1 MRNWLNISTAL
12 AATVLLVLMLSVVTG
27 CDDPSA
33 KHPVKAARMAEPA
46 APQPGLGW
54 QETAR
59 NRNSAW
65 GTAGSNV
72 DAVSSIEVALDAG
85 TLPPRDTVH
94 VAALVNRVLA
104 DTPAADPATRP
115 VVMLTTSPWNDDTLL
130 LWVAVSSPPGTP
142 QAAIRIAFEPAS
154 VSSYRAMG
162 DPAALAPAGR
172 AARSFG
178 MLYEIVP
185 QPGAILSATTRY
197 AELSVGSSEDGS
209 GGQDRPITG
218 ADVVD
223 SLDDAPDTVRFAV
236 AVAGFG
242 GLLRGDAALRDLSCE
257 DVIAMAESA
266 DKPDPSGLRAK
277 LIALMKRAEPLID
290 VPSGDAPQGSR

>member
-1 MRNWLNISTAL
+1 MRNWFNISTAL
-12 AATVLLVLMLSVVTG
+12 AATVLLVLMLSAVTG
-27 CDDPSA
+27 CDDHRA

-54 QETAR
+54 QETAQ
-59 NRNSAW
+59 NRSSAW
-65 GTAGSNV
+65 GTAGSYV
-72 DAVSSIEVALDAG
+72 DAVSSIEVALDAD
-85 TLPPRDTVH
+85 TLPPRGTVH

-104 DTPAADPATRP
+104 DTPATDPADRP
-115 VVMLTTSPWNDDTLL
+115 VVMLTVSPWNDDTML
-130 LWVAVSSPPGTP
+130 LWVAVPGTPGTP
-142 QAAIRIAFEPAS
+142 QAAIKVEFEPAS

-162 DPAALAPAGR
+162 DPAALAPAGTPG
-172 AARSFG
+172 RSFG
-178 MLYEIVP
+178 MLYEISP

-197 AELSVGSSEDGS
+197 AKLSVSSAA
-209 GGQDRPITG
+209 QDRPITG

-266 DKPDPSGLRAK
+266 AQPDPTGLRAR

-290 VPSGDAPQGSR
+290 VPSGEAPSNSR